1 LILFMIKK
9 NLYAHCKN
17 LIQEKLIFLE
27 KQKEEL
33 QLALTS
39 ESKSS
44 AGDKHETGR
53 AMIQIEREK
62 LGRQIAITEKNYNK
76 LFALSNPV
84 NTSLV
89 SLGSLVITD
98 KANYYILISVESY
111 LINSKIYYCI
121 SSQSPIG
128 KLLLGKKVKDQI
140 NFNQNISTILEIL

>member
-1 LILFMIKK
+1 MIKK

-17 LIQEKLIFLE
+17 FIQEKLIFLE

-76 LFALSNPV
+76 LFALSIPV
-84 NTSLV
+84 NNSLV
-89 SLGSLVITD
+89 SLGSLVVTD
-98 KANYYILISVESY
+98 KGNYYILISVESY
-111 LINSKIYYCI
+111 FINSKIYYCI

>member
-1 LILFMIKK
+1 MIKK
-9 NLYAHCKN
+9 NLFAHCKN
-17 LIQEKLIFLE
+17 IIHEKLIFLE

-76 LFALSNPV
+76 LFALSSPV
-84 NTSLV
+84 NNSLV
-89 SLGSLVITD
+89 SLGSLVLTD
-98 KANYYILISVESY
+98 KGNYYILISVESY
-111 LINSKIYYCI
+111 FINSKIYYCI

-128 KLLLGKKVKDQI
+128 KLLLGKKVNDQI
-140 NFNQNISTILEIL
+140 NFNQNISTILKII

>member
-1 LILFMIKK
+1 MIKK

-111 LINSKIYYCI
+111 FINSKIYYCI

>member
-1 LILFMIKK
+1 MIKK

-17 LIQEKLIFLE
+17 FIQEKLIFLE

-111 LINSKIYYCI
+111 FINSKIYYCI

>member
-1 LILFMIKK
+1 MIKK

-17 LIQEKLIFLE
+17 FIQEKLIFLE

-76 LFALSNPV
+76 LFALSNPA

>member
-1 LILFMIKK
+1 MIKK

>member
-1 LILFMIKK
+1 MIKK
-9 NLYAHCKN
+9 NLYAHCKT

-27 KQKEEL
+27 KQKEVL

-111 LINSKIYYCI
+111 FINSKIYYCI

>member
-1 LILFMIKK
+1 MIKK

-17 LIQEKLIFLE
+17 LIQEKLIFLG

-111 LINSKIYYCI
+111 FINSKIYYCI

>member
-1 LILFMIKK
+1 MIKK

-17 LIQEKLIFLE
+17 FIQEKLIFLE

>member
-1 LILFMIKK
+1 
-9 NLYAHCKN
+9 
-17 LIQEKLIFLE
+17 
-27 KQKEEL
+27 
-33 QLALTS
+33 
-39 ESKSS
+39 
-44 AGDKHETGR
+44 
-53 AMIQIEREK
+53 MIQIEREK

-76 LFALSNPV
+76 LFALSNPI

>member
-1 LILFMIKK
+1 MIKK

-27 KQKEEL
+27 KQKEVL

-111 LINSKIYYCI
+111 FINSKIYYCI

>member
-1 LILFMIKK
+1 MIKK

-17 LIQEKLIFLE
+17 LIQEKLIFLG